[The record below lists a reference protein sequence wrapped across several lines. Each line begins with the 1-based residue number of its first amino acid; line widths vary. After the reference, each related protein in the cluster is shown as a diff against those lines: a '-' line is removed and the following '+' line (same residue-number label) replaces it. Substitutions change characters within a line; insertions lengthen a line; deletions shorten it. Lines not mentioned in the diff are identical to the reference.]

1 MKIFDEHHEMFR
13 QAVRAFVQKEV
24 EPHVEE
30 WEEAGQIPKS
40 IWPRMGALGFLG
52 VEYDEKYGGAGA
64 DVLTTAVLCEEMAR
78 SRCASLAMA
87 VGVHTDMAS
96 PHLYWT
102 GSEALKERYLPAICR
117 GEALTA
123 IAVTEPGGGSDVAA
137 IRTRAVRD
145 GDHYVLN
152 GSKMFITNGVMADL
166 YFVAARIQEER
177 PVATGPLATGP
188 LATGPLA
195 TGPLATGPLTT
206 GPLTLP
212 SPQGGEGRKRH
223 RGISMFL
230 VERTTPGFSVSRKL
244 DKMGNR
250 ASDTAELAFQD
261 MRVPAAN
268 LLGQEGGGFYEVMR
282 VFQRER
288 LVAGLHAVAG
298 CERALEDTI
307 AYVQQRQAFDG
318 PLSGKQVIRHR
329 IADLATL
336 IEAGRWLTYAACLK
350 FRDREEAVKEISMV
364 KLFTAEMAQKVA
376 YDCVQLHGGYGYMR
390 EYPVERFFRD
400 IRLMTIGGGTSE
412 IMKEIIA
419 KQMAL

>member
-13 QAVRAFVQKEV
+13 QAVRVFVQKEV

-30 WEEAGQIPKS
+30 WEQAGEIPKS
-40 IWPRMGALGFLG
+40 SWPRMGALGFLG
-52 VEYDEKYGGAGA
+52 VEYDEKYGGGGA

-78 SRCASLAMA
+78 ARCASLAMA

-102 GSEALKERYLPAICR
+102 GSEALKEKYLPAICR

-145 GDHYVLN
+145 GDHYVLD
-152 GSKMFITNGVMADL
+152 GSKMFITNGVLADI
-166 YFVAARIQEER
+166 YFVAARID
-177 PVATGPLATGP
+177 
-188 LATGPLA
+188 
-195 TGPLATGPLTT
+195 
-206 GPLTLP
+206 
-212 SPQGGEGRKRH
+212 QGAGDRRH

-230 VERTTPGFSVSRKL
+230 VERNTPGFTVSRKL

-250 ASDTAELAFQD
+250 ASDTAELAFEGL
-261 MRVPAAN
+261 RVPVEN
-268 LLGQEGGGFYEVMR
+268 LLGAEGKGFYEVMR

-298 CERALEDTI
+298 CARALEDTI
-307 AYVQQRQAFDG
+307 AYVQQRHAFDE
-318 PLSGKQVIRHR
+318 PLSKKQVVRHKL
-329 IADLATL
+329 ADLATL

-350 FRDREEAVKEISMV
+350 YRDREEAVKEISMV

-390 EYPVERFFRD
+390 EYPIERFFRD

-419 KQMAL
+419 KQMAI

>member
-1 MKIFDEHHEMFR
+1 MFR

-24 EPHVEE
+24 EPHIEE
-30 WEEAGQIPKS
+30 WEAAGQIPKS
-40 IWPRMGALGFLG
+40 IWPRMGELGFLG

-102 GSEALKERYLPAICR
+102 GSEALKEKYLPAICR

-137 IRTRAVRD
+137 IRTRARRD
-145 GDHYVLN
+145 GDHYVLD

-166 YFVAARIQEER
+166 YFVAARIQES
-177 PVATGPLATGP
+177 PSTN
-188 LATGPLA
+188 
-195 TGPLATGPLTT
+195 
-206 GPLTLP
+206 P
-212 SPQGGEGRKRH
+212 SPQRGEGQKRH
-223 RGISMFL
+223 GGISMFL
-230 VERTTPGFSVSRKL
+230 VERRTPGFSVSRKL

-250 ASDTAELAFQD
+250 SSDTAELAFQD
-261 MRVPAAN
+261 MRVPAEN
-268 LLGQEGGGFYEVMR
+268 LLGQAGGGFYEVMR

-298 CERALEDTI
+298 CERALADTI
-307 AYVQQRQAFDG
+307 TYVQQRQAFDE
-318 PLSGKQVIRHR
+318 PLSKKQVVRHKL
-329 IADLATL
+329 ADLATL
-336 IEAGRWLTYAACLK
+336 IEAARWLTYAACLK

-390 EYPVERFFRD
+390 EYPIERFFRD

-419 KQMAL
+419 KQLAL

>member
-24 EPHVEE
+24 EPQVEA
-30 WEEAGQIPKS
+30 WEQAGEIPKS

-52 VEYDEKYGGAGA
+52 VEYDEKYGGGGA

-78 SRCASLAMA
+78 ARCASLAMA

-102 GSEALKERYLPAICR
+102 GSEALKEKYLPAICR

-145 GDHYVLN
+145 RDHYVLD
-152 GSKMFITNGVMADL
+152 GSKMFITNGVLADI
-166 YFVAARIQEER
+166 YFVAARID
-177 PVATGPLATGP
+177 
-188 LATGPLA
+188 
-195 TGPLATGPLTT
+195 
-206 GPLTLP
+206 
-212 SPQGGEGRKRH
+212 QGAGDRRH

-230 VERTTPGFSVSRKL
+230 VERNTPGFTVSRKL

-250 ASDTAELAFQD
+250 ASDTAELAFEG
-261 MRVPAAN
+261 MRVPVEN
-268 LLGQEGGGFYEVMR
+268 LLGAEGQGFYEVMR

-307 AYVQQRQAFDG
+307 AYVQQRHAFDE
-318 PLSGKQVIRHR
+318 PLSRKQVVRHKL
-329 IADLATL
+329 ADLATL

-350 FRDREEAVKEISMV
+350 YRDREEAVKEISMV

-390 EYPVERFFRD
+390 EYPIERFFRD

-419 KQMAL
+419 KQMAI

>member
-1 MKIFDEHHEMFR
+1 VKIFEPHHEMFR

-30 WEEAGQIPKS
+30 WEAAGQIPKS

-102 GSEALKERYLPAICR
+102 GSEALKDKYLPAICR

-145 GDHYVLN
+145 GDHYVLD
-152 GSKMFITNGVMADL
+152 GSKMFITNGALADL
-166 YFVAARIQEER
+166 YFVAARIEPGSGDR
-177 PVATGPLATGP
+177 
-188 LATGPLA
+188 
-195 TGPLATGPLTT
+195 
-206 GPLTLP
+206 
-212 SPQGGEGRKRH
+212 RH

-230 VERTTPGFSVSRKL
+230 VERSTPGFTVSRKL

-250 ASDTAELAFQD
+250 ASDTAELAFEG
-261 MRVPAAN
+261 MRVPAGN
-268 LLGQEGGGFYEVMR
+268 LLGAEGKGFYEVMR

-307 AYVQQRQAFDG
+307 AYVQQRHAFG
-318 PLSGKQVIRHR
+318 EPLAKKQVVRHKL
-329 IADLATL
+329 ADLATL

-390 EYPVERFFRD
+390 EYPIERFFRD

-419 KQMAL
+419 KQMSL

>member
-1 MKIFDEHHEMFR
+1 MKAIFNEQHEMFR

-24 EPHVEE
+24 EAHIEQ
-30 WEEAGQIPKS
+30 WEQGGEIPKS

-52 VEYDEKYGGAGA
+52 VEYDDKYGGAGA
-64 DVLTTAVLCEEMAR
+64 DFLTTAVLCEELAR

-102 GSEALKERYLPAICR
+102 GSEALKEKYLPAICR
-117 GEALTA
+117 GERLCA

-137 IRTRAVRD
+137 IRTRAHRD

-152 GSKMFITNGVMADL
+152 GAKMFITNGVLADL
-166 YFVAARIQEER
+166 YFVAARIQ
-177 PVATGPLATGP
+177 
-188 LATGPLA
+188 
-195 TGPLATGPLTT
+195 
-206 GPLTLP
+206 
-212 SPQGGEGRKRH
+212 GGDDTRRH

-230 VERTTPGFSVSRKL
+230 VERETPGFVVSRKL
-244 DKMGNR
+244 DKMGMR
-250 ASDTAELAFQD
+250 ASDTAELSFQD

-268 LLGQEGGGFYEVMR
+268 LLGQEGKGFYEVMR
-282 VFQRER
+282 IFQRER

-298 CERALEDTI
+298 CDRALEDTI
-307 AYVQQRQAFDG
+307 AYVRQRQAFGG
-318 PLSGKQVIRHR
+318 PLSDKQVVRHKL
-329 IADLATL
+329 ADLATL

-350 FRDREEAVKEISMV
+350 FAAGEEAVREISMV
-364 KLFTAEMAQKVA
+364 KLFTAEMAQRVA

-390 EYPVERFFRD
+390 EYPIERFFRD

-419 KQMAL
+419 KQMGL

>member
-1 MKIFDEHHEMFR
+1 MKIFEPHHDMFR

-30 WEEAGQIPKS
+30 WEQAGEIPKA

-52 VEYDEKYGGAGA
+52 VEYDEQYGGAGA

-78 SRCASLAMA
+78 ARCASLAMA

-102 GSEALKERYLPAICR
+102 GSEALKEKHLPAICR

-145 GDHYVLN
+145 GDHYVLD
-152 GSKMFITNGVMADL
+152 GSKMFITNGVLADI
-166 YFVAARIQEER
+166 YFVAARIQD
-177 PVATGPLATGP
+177 
-188 LATGPLA
+188 
-195 TGPLATGPLTT
+195 PLTT
-206 GPLTLP
+206 RPLTTRPHTLP
-212 SPQGGEGRKRH
+212 SPQRGEGGKRH

-230 VERTTPGFSVSRKL
+230 VERNTPGFTLSRKL

-250 ASDTAELAFQD
+250 ASDTAELAFAG
-261 MRVPAAN
+261 MRVPAEN
-268 LLGQEGGGFYEVMR
+268 LLGTEGKGFYEVMR

-307 AYVQQRQAFDG
+307 AYVQQRHAFDE
-318 PLSGKQVIRHR
+318 PLSKKQVVRHKL
-329 IADLATL
+329 ADLATL

-350 FRDREEAVKEISMV
+350 YRDREDAVKEISMV

-390 EYPVERFFRD
+390 EYPIERFFRD

-419 KQMAL
+419 KQMAI

>member
-13 QAVRAFVQKEV
+13 QAVRAFVQKEI

-40 IWPRMGALGFLG
+40 IWPRMGELGFLG

-78 SRCASLAMA
+78 ARCASLAMA

-102 GSEALKERYLPAICR
+102 GSDALKERYLPAICR

-145 GDHYVLN
+145 GEHYVLN

-177 PVATGPLATGP
+177 PLA
-188 LATGPLA
+188 
-195 TGPLATGPLTT
+195 T

-212 SPQGGEGRKRH
+212 SPQGGEGGKRH

-230 VERTTPGFSVSRKL
+230 VERSTPGFSVSRKL

-261 MRVPAAN
+261 MRVPAEN

-350 FRDREEAVKEISMV
+350 FRDREDAVKEISMV

-376 YDCVQLHGGYGYMR
+376 YECVQLHGGYGYMR
-390 EYPVERFFRD
+390 EYPIERFFRD